1 MSGGHKISQLQKR
14 GWYFAAEKNY
24 NHNIIPDSL
33 GAAQPN
39 SIYLFL
45 VWVCEGVA
53 HWRIFGSI
61 PYRLGSFPVCYRT
74 VDLRSHRSLEDIP
87 VSEMSRVPS
96 KQYGK
101 KAVCLSSI
109 YITIFQA
116 PWACLLDCGLLVE
129 MHLHPKLWEP
139 IPAQYYLPVFRGSL
153 EMPDGETPALEYVA
167 QTFGPGGPSAR
178 NLPRQLSIGDVVR
191 LERKHYLLA
200 PEGFQEVIFEIT
212 EGEAAPRPDRREE
225 FGEYLRAKY
234 AIHGKAGIFLENI
247 LEYCEG
253 QSWSVEKE
261 LEFLEEMLRGL
272 GIRDEDRELFA
283 GGDDPSVW

>member
-1 MSGGHKISQLQKR
+1 MR
-14 GWYFAAEKNY
+14 
-24 NHNIIPDSL
+24 
-33 GAAQPN
+33 
-39 SIYLFL
+39 
-45 VWVCEGVA
+45 C
-53 HWRIFGSI
+53 RTGS
-61 PYRLGSFPVCYRT
+61 R
-74 VDLRSHRSLEDIP
+74 
-87 VSEMSRVPS
+87 
-96 KQYGK
+96 
-101 KAVCLSSI
+101 
-109 YITIFQA
+109 
-116 PWACLLDCGLLVE
+116 
-129 MHLHPKLWEP
+129 
-139 IPAQYYLPVFRGSL
+139 
-153 EMPDGETPALEYVA
+153 
-167 QTFGPGGPSAR
+167 GPSAR

-191 LERKHYLLA
+191 LEGKHYLLA